1 MQGRS
6 PVSGRVL
13 SRNSGLGHQRPVA
26 TAQIQEP
33 PLSPDR
39 AGCSLAGAA
48 ADHPQ
53 LETRGARELRTGS
66 SAIASRQLCH
76 PLATGKC
83 MRSSLVSDKVRKR
96 SGRGLAWRQLL
107 VRGKNATGAQVREVR
122 ARSQGDLRPPA
133 AHTRGRRELPSRPR
147 GLRVAMAPG
156 GAEPGAHQ
164 GDAGGSGP
172 DPKPLLPGICKH
184 VAQGDNDRFGFP
196 GTFIPLYEC

>member
-1 MQGRS
+1 
-6 PVSGRVL
+6 
-13 SRNSGLGHQRPVA
+13 
-26 TAQIQEP
+26 
-33 PLSPDR
+33 
-39 AGCSLAGAA
+39 
-48 ADHPQ
+48 
-53 LETRGARELRTGS
+53 
-66 SAIASRQLCH
+66 
-76 PLATGKC
+76 